1 MQGRKM
7 LLPEMRNSHS
17 MTSLFRL
24 ENIQSYKMEQIFM
37 MRYDNT
43 KQKLNRETS
52 CRVRLEWTKEDL
64 STINYHIKPTVLVS
78 LIQGYLF

>member
-7 LLPEMRNSHS
+7 LLPEMRNSRS
-17 MTSLFRL
+17 VTSVFRL

-52 CRVRLEWTKEDL
+52 CRVRREWTKEDF
-64 STINYHIKPTVLVS
+64 STINYHIKPTVFVS

>member
-1 MQGRKM
+1 
-7 LLPEMRNSHS
+7 
-17 MTSLFRL
+17 
-24 ENIQSYKMEQIFM
+24 M

-52 CRVRLEWTKEDL
+52 CRVRPEWTKEDL
-64 STINYHIKPTVLVS
+64 STINYYIKPTVLVS